1 MRATELNGIANDQ
14 EQTVRGQIR
23 RALSDRG
30 VGGVGNI
37 GESERK
43 RKSSDQEQEQQ
54 QPQRRQPGQQPGQQ
68 RRYQRTLTPWRNGT
82 HEQHRVRRSLA
93 KEQARVKEAV
103 EMKRLYTDL
112 SKLVKTAKK
121 EELLRGPTPFGKKD
135 VRRRLVD
142 ELFAIRV
149 GQTPH
154 KYQ

>member
-1 MRATELNGIANDQ
+1 M
-14 EQTVRGQIR
+14 
-23 RALSDRG
+23 
-30 VGGVGNI
+30 
-37 GESERK
+37 
-43 RKSSDQEQEQQ
+43 
-54 QPQRRQPGQQPGQQ
+54 
-68 RRYQRTLTPWRNGT
+68 
-82 HEQHRVRRSLA
+82 A
-93 KEQARVKEAV
+93 KEQARVNEAV

>member
-1 MRATELNGIANDQ
+1 LRATELNGIANDQ

-43 RKSSDQEQEQQ
+43 RKSSHQEQQ
-54 QPQRRQPGQQPGQQ
+54 RPQRRQPGQQPGQQ

>member
-30 VGGVGNI
+30 LGGAGRRHV
-37 GESERK
+37 GESERPKK
-43 RKSSDQEQEQQ
+43 RSHQERP
-54 QPQRRQPGQQPGQQ
+54 PQRRD
-68 RRYQRTLTPWRNGT
+68 QRTLTRNG
-82 HEQHRVRRSLA
+82 ERVRRSVA
-93 KEQARVKEAV
+93 KEQARVQEAV
-103 EMKRLYTDL
+103 EMKRLYSDL